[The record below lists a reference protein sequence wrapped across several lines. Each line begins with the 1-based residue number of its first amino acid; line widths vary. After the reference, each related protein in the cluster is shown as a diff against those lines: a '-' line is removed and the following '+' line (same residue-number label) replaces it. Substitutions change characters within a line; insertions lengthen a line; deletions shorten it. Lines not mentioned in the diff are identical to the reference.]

1 MLVILFT
8 VKLYARINIFN
19 LNQTFEVLLFYLAL
33 LFGASV
39 AMFLSKSELGMNS
52 KISDLLTDFVFFYLI
67 INYFIL
73 QFIIIRHS
81 KIFRLNI

>member
-39 AMFLSKSELGMNS
+39 AMFLSKSELGMNP